1 MKPVAATERIML
13 LDVLRGLAIFGMF
26 SVNMTADLPWGDTF
40 REQILATPDRVVMIL
55 VDLLA
60 RGRFVTIFCLL
71 FGLGFYVQLERA
83 QARGEEFAVTYLRR
97 VLGLFM
103 IAAVANVAGL
113 DTDVLID
120 YAMFGALLL
129 LFYKRS
135 QRFLLFS
142 VIICFLAAQA
152 PGFVEYYRSLDGQ
165 VTVVAQMEQSDQLSA
180 TSEKSVQP
188 DVATDEDLEKAEP
201 TRIYREGSFVQIA
214 KHRAS
219 RLLKYVKSFEQRLRD
234 IDILGLLLLGVYVAR
249 RGVLSDP
256 EVRREFARRALP
268 WLLSIGSAGVLAF
281 VVIEHFLSAAWD
293 SEPLLLVKWAI
304 GWPMMVVLGL
314 GYAAGI
320 TLLLERDN
328 WRKLFSPLASV
339 GRLALTNYLF
349 TTLVFAVIA
358 YSWGLGLYEKVQPFT
373 GLVVVLLVFPMQ
385 VLASQWW
392 LRHFNFGPFE
402 WCWRSMT
409 YGRLPPIRRT

>member
-60 RGRFVTIFCLL
+60 RGRFITIFSLL

-188 DVATDEDLEKAEP
+188 DVATDEDLEKAER

-214 KHRAS
+214 KLRAS

-349 TTLVFAVIA
+349 TNLVFAVIA

>member
-60 RGRFVTIFCLL
+60 RGRFVTIFSLL

-219 RLLKYVKSFEQRLRD
+219 RLLKYVKSFEQRLLD

-349 TTLVFAVIA
+349 TNLVFAVIA

>member
-219 RLLKYVKSFEQRLRD
+219 RLLKYVKSFEQRLLD

-349 TTLVFAVIA
+349 TNLVFAVIA

>member
-13 LDVLRGLAIFGMF
+13 LDVLRGFAIFGMF

-40 REQILATPDRVVMIL
+40 LEQILATPDRVVMIL

-60 RGRFVTIFCLL
+60 RGRFVTIFSLL

-103 IAAVANVAGL
+103 IAAVATVAGL

-135 QRFLLFS
+135 QRFLLLS

-219 RLLKYVKSFEQRLRD
+219 RFLKYVKSFEQRLRD

>member
-60 RGRFVTIFCLL
+60 RGRFITIFSLL

-339 GRLALTNYLF
+339 GRLALTNFLF

>member
-349 TTLVFAVIA
+349 TNLVFAVIA

-409 YGRLPPIRRT
+409 YGRLPPMRRT

>member
-60 RGRFVTIFCLL
+60 RGRFITIFALL

-349 TTLVFAVIA
+349 TNLVFAVIA

>member
-13 LDVLRGLAIFGMF
+13 LDVLRGFAIFGMF

-40 REQILATPDRVVMIL
+40 LEQILATPDRVVMIL

-60 RGRFVTIFCLL
+60 SGRFITIFSLL

-103 IAAVANVAGL
+103 IAAVATVAGL

-135 QRFLLFS
+135 QRFLLLS

-219 RLLKYVKSFEQRLRD
+219 RFLKYVKSFEQRLRD

>member
-349 TTLVFAVIA
+349 TNLVFAVIA